1 MTARE
6 APSPREAR
14 ATDVI
19 REVLPLAGR
28 RVLDV
33 GCGDGALTRSMAR
46 AGAVATGIDISETRL
61 AQARAAEPVAGADY
75 REGRGE
81 TLPFPDGSVDA
92 VLYHNALHH
101 VPVELQGA
109 ALIETARVLKPGGNV
124 LIIEP
129 LAEGPYFGLVRQI
142 EDETEVRR
150 AAYEALRATTA
161 LQPVREDF
169 YDAPVRHP
177 DFAAYEARS
186 VAIHPGRKERFER
199 LRPQM
204 TRDFERL
211 GRRTE
216 NGFLFSQPTRV
227 NLLVKPA

>member
-1 MTARE
+1 MLSMTTRE
-6 APSPREAR
+6 AK

-19 REVLPLAGR
+19 REMLPLAGR

-33 GCGDGALTRSMAR
+33 GCGDGGLTRAMAR

-61 AQARAAEPVAGADY
+61 ADARKAEPVPGADY

-81 TLPFPDGSVDA
+81 KLPFPDASVDA

-101 VPVELQGA
+101 VPVELQAA
-109 ALIETARVLKPGGNV
+109 ALIEAARVVKPGGHV

-129 LAEGPYFGLVRQI
+129 LAQGPYFELVRQI
-142 EDETEVRR
+142 EDETEVRS
-150 AAYEALRATTA
+150 AAYDALRTSKA
-161 LQPVREDF
+161 LRQVREEV

-177 DFAAYEARS
+177 SFAAYEARS
-186 VAIHPGRKERFER
+186 VGIHPARKDKFER
-199 LRPQM
+199 LRAQM
-204 TRDFERL
+204 TKDFERL